1 MGYRIISAD
10 SHLDL
15 IWVPHDAFTS
25 RAPAEW
31 KDKVPYVESRPRG
44 QLLDGRRPHHDSGR
58 LVWARS

>member
-31 KDKVPYVESRPRG
+31 KDKVPT
-44 QLLDGRRPHHDSGR
+44 
-58 LVWARS
+58 